1 VIIKLYLF
9 GLYSA
14 LEQSCTLVKLLNN
27 LACLGTY
34 LFVIYCCVYDSVIL
48 MWPGGQ
54 GCARG
59 WRARAQLP
67 ARDGLRARARAQ
79 GLARG
84 RGFVNPLPVGN
95 APVAIY
101 RSDRPI

>member
-48 MWPGGQ
+48 MWPGGH

-59 WRARAQLP
+59 FNVP
-67 ARDGLRARARAQ
+67 AG
-79 GLARG
+79 GG
-84 RGFVNPLPVGN
+84 RGHNFLPVTGCGRGHGHRVWL
-95 APVAIY
+95 AGAGL
-101 RSDRPI
+101 